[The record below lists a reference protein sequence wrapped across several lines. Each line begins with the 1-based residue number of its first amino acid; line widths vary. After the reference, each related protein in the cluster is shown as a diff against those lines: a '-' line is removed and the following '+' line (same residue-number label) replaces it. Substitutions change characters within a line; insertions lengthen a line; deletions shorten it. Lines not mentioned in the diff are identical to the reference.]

1 MEQVLLF
8 AVLGLG
14 AGALIAGLGLSLVA
28 TYRGSGTIN
37 VAAGGVAMFGAY
49 VFYGLRAGGYLLFP
63 GLRVAGGAGMVEP
76 VVPAVLITL
85 VACAVFGVAL
95 HYLVL
100 RPLRRQSALAKLVA
114 TVGVLLV
121 IQSYVLLQF
130 GSQGLPAPNV
140 LPTNP
145 VRLFGGAVP
154 SNRLQLLALVVV
166 LTAALALAY
175 RYTRFGLATRA
186 AQESETEA
194 ALSGLSAN
202 RLALANTVIACV
214 IAGGLGIFVAP
225 LTQLDPSTI
234 ALAVVPALGAALLA
248 RFTSFVIVGAAGI
261 GMGILASLV
270 TYAQGQ
276 GWFPHSN
283 GIPWPGVTDLLFFVI
298 IVIALLWR
306 GQTLPDRGT
315 LVEPRLPRAPAPERL
330 LRPALVGGSVALVA
344 LFVLPYNLRQAL
356 IISLIG
362 AVACLSLVLLTGLV
376 GQISLFQYGLAGV
389 AGVIMSKLSS
399 NLGIGWPWSPLLGIA
414 GAVLLGLLTALPAV
428 RVRGVQLAILTLA
441 GATALNSFYFGNPSF
456 GVPAAGAPV
465 PQPTVFGF
473 TIGTTSPVRALDGA
487 QPSPLFGA
495 GVLVTLIAIALVVG
509 NIRRGSL
516 GKRMLAVRSNERSA
530 AAVGISPARIKL
542 IAFVLATV
550 IMALAGICYAYDF
563 GGLDPTQFTVFNTL
577 SLVAFAYLGGITTVR
592 GALTGGFIITQGL
605 ASYTLNRYLGISVT
619 FQLILAGVLLVVT
632 VITNPDGI
640 ALAPPPKWP
649 GRLVSRLRGHPGIPQ
664 AVPGAGESGGADQLS
679 FVSPDGG
686 PSAAPQGP
694 GRPVSPGAQRPGTS
708 DGSVPTDV
716 SKPQGSTR

>member
-49 VFYGLRAGGYLLFP
+49 VFYGLRTGGYLLFP
-63 GLRVAGGAGMVEP
+63 GLHVAGAAGMVEP
-76 VVPAVLITL
+76 VTPAVLITL
-85 VACAVFGVAL
+85 AVCALFGVAL

-114 TVGVLLV
+114 TVGVLLI
-121 IQSYVLLQF
+121 IQSYVLLEF

-140 LPTNP
+140 LPTDP
-145 VRLFGGAVP
+145 VRLLGGTVP
-154 SNRLQLLALVVV
+154 SNRLQLLALVVL

-194 ALSGLSAN
+194 ALSGLSAS
-202 RLALANTVIACV
+202 RLALANTVISCV
-214 IAGGLGIFVAP
+214 VAGGLGIFVAP

-248 RFTSFVIVGAAGI
+248 RFTSFVIAGAAGI

-270 TYAQGQ
+270 TYFQGQ
-276 GWFPHSN
+276 AWFPHSN
-283 GIPWPGVTDLLFFVI
+283 GIPWPGVTDLLYFAI

-330 LRPALVGGSVALVA
+330 LRPALAGGAVTLAA

-362 AVACLSLVLLTGLV
+362 AMACLSLVLLTGLV

-389 AGVIMSKLSS
+389 AGVIVSKLSS
-399 NLGIGWPWSPLLGIA
+399 NLGIGWPWSPLLAIA
-414 GAVLLGLLTALPAV
+414 GAVLVGLVTALPAV

-456 GVPAAGAPV
+456 GVPASGAPV
-465 PQPTVFGF
+465 PQPTIFGF
-473 TIGTTSPVRALDGA
+473 SIGTTSPVRALDGA
-487 QPSPLFGA
+487 HPSPLFGA
-495 GVLVTLIAIALVVG
+495 GVLITLIAVALAVG
-509 NIRRGSL
+509 NIRRASL

-550 IMALAGICYAYDF
+550 IMALAGIFYSYDF
-563 GGLDPTQFTVFNTL
+563 SGLDPTQFTVFNTL

-605 ASYTLNRYLGISVT
+605 ASYALNRYLGISVT

-649 GRLVSRLRGHPGIPQ
+649 GRLAGRLRGTRGTPHAG
-664 AVPGAGESGGADQLS
+664 PGASIAAMGDQAS
-679 FVSPDGG
+679 PTNPDGSRS
-686 PSAAPQGP
+686 PAPQEP
-694 GRPVSPGAQRPGTS
+694 GRPGARPADTAG
-708 DGSVPTDV
+708 GPVAADV
-716 SKPQGSTR
+716 TKPQESTR